1 MTEYGFSLT
10 YTDSYGNFGKVS
22 TGTEEQMF
30 ATADAIIA
38 EGGVLTS
45 VYREV
50 YEVANG
56 YAHLTRLDPY
66 FMGKPQI
73 GKELDW

>member
-1 MTEYGFSLT
+1 MTEYGYSLT
-10 YTDSYGNFGKVS
+10 YTDGYGNFGKVS

-38 EGGVLTS
+38 EGGVLATA
-45 VYREV
+45 YREV

-56 YAHLTRLDPY
+56 YAHLTRLEPY
-66 FMGKPQI
+66 FMGKPQPDRA
-73 GKELDW
+73 LTL